1 MIYRIGFTDPSKE
14 KIIINPGEINSETP
28 IGLLGKN
35 YKRYGEIVAESFLHL
50 LENFSYDEAPENP
63 VEGQL
68 WYNNDDKKIRLWDG
82 TDWRLL
88 LDSIDFGQ
96 VENVYYVA
104 KNGNDSNSGRTLGDP
119 FLTIDKALQ
128 VIRDIDNSGA
138 SRSATTIFVKSGT
151 YRLNNPVFVPK
162 NVAIVGD
169 SLRTVTVRPQNPTLD
184 MFWVSNATYLTQMT
198 FKGHKSPS
206 AAIAFPP
213 DGSAGIITTSPYVQN
228 CSSITSTGTGMR
240 VDGSH
245 TEGLKS
251 MVVDAYT
258 QYNQGGIG
266 IHMLNR
272 GNTQLVSVFT
282 ICCHKA
288 IFCENGGFCSL
299 TNSNSSF
306 GDFALYSDGVSEP
319 LYGAKVVSQD
329 AINVFT
335 INNLTTKPNIGD
347 AVKFSGDENYYTISE
362 TSDLTINSTEIIEPA
377 FSTQSSE
384 LLNART
390 DILDNK
396 RLIKIETINYLTN
409 TYPDFIYDQFRCSR
423 DVGYIIDSVA
433 DDMVFGSNYRS
444 IIAGLS
450 YYRSTAGKVLDEQLT
465 ETILAIQF
473 VRDSILALLQEG
485 STPHIRVTNLFS
497 TMINIIIN
505 GESSVPSRIFENPIN
520 GNLNRIRAKDILQAN
535 RQFLIEEG
543 IAYISQQYP
552 SLSYDNTKCRRDIGL
567 IVDAITYDVLYF
579 GNSQTA
585 DVADE
590 YYNGGVLQIPTAEK
604 QATID
609 TYNYIKDIAADCV
622 INVTVTRLN
631 DVVVQD
637 TSLPASNSTQ
647 RNRIIEL
654 FGLVVELL
662 QNGYTAII
670 GLEEAANGEY
680 NINTAITFHQ
690 FSLIVSSGHTF
701 EWIGAGTNINTAL
714 PYLGGVAIRENQVIQ
729 VNSGRVY
736 FTGTDQ
742 RGDFRIGTEL
752 TINRARGTIEGR
764 VFRRSLYGILTP
776 YILGL
781 QE

>member
-14 KIIINPGEINSETP
+14 KIIINPGEVNLDTS

-50 LENFSYDEAPENP
+50 LENFSYDEPPENP

-68 WYNNDDKKIRLWDG
+68 WYNNEDKKIRLWDG
-82 TDWRLL
+82 TDWRLI
-88 LDSIDFGQ
+88 LDSVESGIT
-96 VENVYYVA
+96 ENVYYVA
-104 KNGNDSNSGRTLGDP
+104 KNGSDSNSGRSLADP
-119 FLTIDKALQ
+119 FLTIDRAME
-128 VIRDIDNSGA
+128 VIKSIDDTGTTRA
-138 SRSATTIFVKSGT
+138 ATTVFVKSGT
-151 YRLNNPVFVPK
+151 YRINNPVYVPK

-184 MFWVSNATYLTQMT
+184 MFWVTNATYLTQMT

-206 AAIAFPP
+206 AAVAFPT

-240 VDGSH
+240 VDGLH

-251 MVVDAYT
+251 MVVDAFT

-266 IHMLNR
+266 IHMLNL

-288 IFCENGGFCSL
+288 IYCENGGFCSL

-306 GDFALYSDGVSEP
+306 GDFALYSEGVSEP
-319 LYGAKVVSQD
+319 LYGAKVISQD
-329 AINVFT
+329 AINIFR
-335 INNLTTKPNIGD
+335 INNLTKKPNIGD
-347 AVKFSGDENYYTISE
+347 GVKFVGDENYYTINE
-362 TSDLTINSTEIIEPA
+362 TTDLTINSADIVLPA
-377 FSTQSSE
+377 YSTQPSE
-384 LLNART
+384 LLNAQES
-390 DILDNK
+390 ILSNK

-409 TYPDFIYDQFRCSR
+409 TYPEFIYDQFKCSR
-423 DVGYIIDSVA
+423 DIGYIIDSVV

-444 IIAGLS
+444 IVTGLS
-450 YYRSTAGKVLDEQLT
+450 YYRTTADKVLSEQLT
-465 ETILAIQF
+465 ETIDAIQF
-473 VRDSILALLQEG
+473 VRDSILALLQSG
-485 STPHIRVTNLFS
+485 TTPYIRVSNLFS
-497 TMINIIIN
+497 TMIAIINN
-505 GESSVPSRIFENPIN
+505 GESSVPARIFENPTN
-520 GNLNRIRAKDILQAN
+520 GNLNRIRAKDILQIN
-535 RQFLIEEG
+535 RSFLIEEG
-543 IAYISQQYP
+543 IAYIAQQYP
-552 SLSYDNTKCRRDIGL
+552 SLSYNQTKCRRDIGF
-567 IVDAITYDVLYF
+567 IVDAITYDTLYF

-590 YYNGGVLQIPTAEK
+590 YYNGGVLQLPAAER

-609 TYNYIKDIAADCV
+609 TYNYIKNIAADCV
-622 INVTVTRLN
+622 VNIPVTRLN
-631 DVVVQD
+631 TTILQN
-637 TSLPASNSTQ
+637 TTLPASNSTQ
-647 RNRIIEL
+647 VSKVLEL
-654 FGLVVELL
+654 FGLIIELL
-662 QNGYTAII
+662 TNGYTVVI
-670 GLEEAANGEY
+670 GLEEAANGDY
-680 NINTAITFHQ
+680 NTDTTITFHQ

-729 VNSGRVY
+729 VDSGRVY

-742 RGDFRIGTEL
+742 RGDFRIGNEL

-764 VFRRSLYGILTP
+764 VFRRSLYGIMTP